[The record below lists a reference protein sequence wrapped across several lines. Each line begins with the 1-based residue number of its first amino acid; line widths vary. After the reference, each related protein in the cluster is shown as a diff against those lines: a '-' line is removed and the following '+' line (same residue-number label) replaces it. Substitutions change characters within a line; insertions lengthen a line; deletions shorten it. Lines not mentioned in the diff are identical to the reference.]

1 MNERLRMPKSR
12 LMSFLE
18 KELKELLPPTVLFA
32 ISFNLIVLTTQLILA
47 DYLIHF
53 FSFLVATTSALVVGK
68 SVIAD
73 ALPFFRRFDTAP
85 MIQSVLF
92 KTVLYW
98 TVVFLVRFP
107 EKLVEYWF
115 GGGTVNGI
123 PDYLANHFTWHRFAA
138 IQIWIFV
145 LFLIYTSVEEL
156 NARLG
161 DRELMKIFFTR
172 RSSGMKPEAANSAFA
187 RSSDPAG

>member
-1 MNERLRMPKSR
+1 MSKSG
-12 LMSFLE
+12 LTTFVM
-18 KELKELLPPTVLFA
+18 KELRELLPPTVFFA
-32 ISFNLIVLTTQLILA
+32 ISFNLILLTAQLILA

-53 FSFLVATTSALVVGK
+53 VSFLVATTSALVVGK
-68 SVIAD
+68 SVLLAD

-92 KTVLYW
+92 KTIVYW
-98 TVVFLVRFP
+98 SVVFVVRFL

-115 GGGTVNGI
+115 GGGTVSAI
-123 PDYLANHFTWHRFAA
+123 PDYIANHFTWHRFAA

-145 LFLIYTSVEEL
+145 LFLIYTSVGDL

-161 DRELMKIFFTR
+161 KGQLVKMFFTR
-172 RSSGMKPEAANSAFA
+172 SPAAPQESEPVPVTK
-187 RSSDPAG
+187 RTRLD